1 MIKKIIALL
10 LIAGLIISLLKRVFI
25 WFLIIVAILFAIRLL
40 ADLFWW
46 GKDNDKW

>member
-1 MIKKIIALL
+1 MIRRFLAVMIVIGLTLSFFKRIFWIVVGILVLL
-10 LIAGLIISLLKRVFI
+10 WL
-25 WFLIIVAILFAIRLL
+25 IRLI

>member
-1 MIKKIIALL
+1 MIRRFLAVMIVIGLALSFFKRIFWIVVGILVL
-10 LIAGLIISLLKRVFI
+10 LWL
-25 WFLIIVAILFAIRLL
+25 IRLI